1 MNYTISSNQF
11 GCSFP
16 KRPYKS
22 LYVYDE
28 KSNPMACLIVEGNA
42 MKEIHIVN
50 SHCSVDRI
58 IETIKQSDELAIEN
72 HYMVVNLC

>member
-11 GCSFP
+11 DCIFP
-16 KRPYKS
+16 PRPYKS

-28 KSNPMACLIVEGNA
+28 KNNPMACLIVEGNT

-50 SHCSVDRI
+50 LQCSVDRI
-58 IETIKQSDELAIEN
+58 IETIKQSDELDIEN
-72 HYMVVNLC
+72 RYMIVNLC